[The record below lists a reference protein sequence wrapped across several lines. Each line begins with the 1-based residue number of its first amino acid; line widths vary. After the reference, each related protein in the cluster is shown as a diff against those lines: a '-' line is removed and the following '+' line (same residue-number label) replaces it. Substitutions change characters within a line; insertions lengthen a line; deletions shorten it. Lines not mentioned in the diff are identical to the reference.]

1 MTLQPSRR
9 DAMVLTGKALLGLM
23 AAIPTLSGC
32 GSADSP
38 ESGFTRLNDNAAGS
52 ASISLDWNN
61 FIAEI
66 AQLAETQFSSNWDQ
80 EHYVQNIAGLMVSL
94 NLTDPHVEHYFSNYT
109 NAAVNFPEIT
119 EIHWQDSF
127 QVSVLAFEPGE
138 VIALHDHPEMTG
150 VMMCSRGQVEVDNY
164 TLLEERSSEGRY
176 LLQKETDTAMEPGMI
191 GTLTSTK
198 RNIHGLRATAFT
210 EMIDV
215 FTPPYN
221 DARSYASKW
230 YSRADY
236 PYQGTENIFEANRY

>member
-66 AQLAETQFSSNWDQ
+66 AKLAETQFSPNWDQ

-94 NLTDPHVEHYFSNYT
+94 NLTDPHVEHYFSN
-109 NAAVNFPEIT
+109 
-119 EIHWQDSF
+119 
-127 QVSVLAFEPGE
+127 
-138 VIALHDHPEMTG
+138 
-150 VMMCSRGQVEVDNY
+150 
-164 TLLEERSSEGRY
+164 
-176 LLQKETDTAMEPGMI
+176 
-191 GTLTSTK
+191 
-198 RNIHGLRATAFT
+198 
-210 EMIDV
+210 
-215 FTPPYN
+215 
-221 DARSYASKW
+221 
-230 YSRADY
+230 
-236 PYQGTENIFEANRY
+236 